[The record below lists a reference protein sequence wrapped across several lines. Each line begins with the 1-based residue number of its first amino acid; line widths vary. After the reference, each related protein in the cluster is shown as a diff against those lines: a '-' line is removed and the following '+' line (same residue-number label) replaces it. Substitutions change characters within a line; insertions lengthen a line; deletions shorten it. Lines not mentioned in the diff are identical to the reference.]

1 MATNFYS
8 PELENLK
15 KSLLAQNWFRSPYEE
30 LFKQQISTLQNPQA
44 QINTVRADILGQT
57 KAGLQEAQR
66 LAGSRG
72 FLAGQSG
79 IADRAMQDVIR
90 QGQSALGQAIGNITT
105 QNLGLINQLLP
116 EMAQQASFGMRNAT
130 EALQQAGAM
139 EQFPQQFSF
148 NKLMA
153 FLNLLQNLYS
163 GEQQAQLARYSPYWS
178 ALTAI
183 YGG

>member
-15 KSLLAQNWFRSPYEE
+15 KSLLAQSWFRSPYED

-44 QINTVRADILGQT
+44 QINTIRSNILGQT

-79 IADRAMQDVIR
+79 IADRAMQDIIR
-90 QGQSALGQAIGNITT
+90 EGQSALGQAIGNITT

-130 EALQQAGAM
+130 EALQQIGAL
-139 EQFPQQFSF
+139 EQFPRQFDF
-148 NKLMA
+148 NKLIT
-153 FLNLLQNLYS
+153 FLTLLQNLYR
-163 GEQQAQLARYSPYWS
+163 GEQQAQLARYSPYWD
-178 ALTAI
+178 AMTAI

>member
-15 KSLLAQNWFRSPYEE
+15 KSLLAQDWFKSPYED

-44 QINTVRADILGQT
+44 QINTARANILGQT
-57 KAGLQEAQR
+57 NAGLQEAQR

-90 QGQSALGQAIGNITT
+90 QGQSTLGQAIGNINA

-130 EALQQAGAM
+130 EALQQAGGL
-139 EQFPQQFSF
+139 EQFPQQFDF

-153 FLNLLQNLYS
+153 FLNLLQNYYS
-163 GEQQAQLARYSPYWS
+163 GEQQAQLARYSPYWG
-178 ALTAI
+178 ALTSI